1 MLEFSRLKLLRCNF
15 VDTGGISINW
25 TSRSDGLTEIV
36 ELINKILYSSH
47 INKFME
53 KNVYQV
59 ISISINFLCYTH
71 EHYFC
76 IFVLQIANSI
86 ADASDAELLTAI
98 PAAQSSIKLQI

>member
-53 KNVYQV
+53 KKCLSGHFNLYKFPLLHTWTL
-59 ISISINFLCYTH
+59 FLYI
-71 EHYFC
+71 C
-76 IFVLQIANSI
+76 ITDS
-86 ADASDAELLTAI
+86 
-98 PAAQSSIKLQI
+98 